1 MLAKLQ
7 TEAENLVRN
16 GLAPSTTKVYSSAR
30 NAFLQFC
37 CRLNLTPLPASEH
50 ILILFVAELHQSK
63 ATSTIQTYLAGI
75 RHFHI
80 ISGNSNPLENKPKLQ
95 LALKGCKR
103 VKPPRSCPRLPIT
116 PYILRQIKSVLSN
129 SFNDVMIWAAMCTS
143 FFGFLRAGEFT
154 VEGAFDPT
162 AHLSYQDICI
172 DSHTQPSLVRLLIKK
187 SKTDQ
192 FGTGAHIFLAH
203 TNSDLCPVT
212 AILNYLAIRP
222 ATQGPMFIFDNRQYL
237 SRQKLVQSLNH
248 TLVAAGIDPEF
259 YKGHSFRIGAAT
271 TASARG
277 VQDSL
282 IQKMGRWT
290 PSDSTSVYT
299 PPQELG
305 QVCHILA
312 QSPQK

>member
-1 MLAKLQ
+1 MYAQLHTVSIRYLLDVC
-7 TEAENLVRN
+7 T
-16 GLAPSTTKVYSSAR
+16 
-30 NAFLQFC
+30 
-37 CRLNLTPLPASEH
+37 
-50 ILILFVAELHQSK
+50 VAH
-63 ATSTIQTYLAGI
+63 
-75 RHFHI
+75 
-80 ISGNSNPLENKPKLQ
+80 
-95 LALKGCKR
+95 
-103 VKPPRSCPRLPIT
+103 
-116 PYILRQIKSVLSN
+116 
-129 SFNDVMIWAAMCTS
+129 
-143 FFGFLRAGEFT
+143 
-154 VEGAFDPT
+154 
-162 AHLSYQDICI
+162 CI

-192 FGTGAHIFLAH
+192 FGTGAHVFLAR

-222 ATQGPMFIFDNRQYL
+222 AAQGPMFIFDNGQYL

-271 TASARG
+271 TASALG

-290 PSDSTSVYT
+290 SDAFRLYIRT

-312 QSPQK
+312 QFPQQ